1 MNKQENPGNRRMLAF
16 REKTGRA
23 FLAPKRYLGAGTLDE
38 RMEIHRQYLL
48 VRPRAEVPG
57 VRICRATRLVYNKDG
72 IQKMRRGHLF
82 KWEESKHPHWKVT
95 HMCSKCERR
104 NARFPNDSKDGKMRI
119 RIHISNFLKTD
130 TSILSLNQMSW
141 MPKTCRTWKQW
152 QILLRSVLCCI

>member
-1 MNKQENPGNRRMLAF
+1 
-16 REKTGRA
+16 
-23 FLAPKRYLGAGTLDE
+23 
-38 RMEIHRQYLL
+38 MEIHRQYLL

-104 NARFPNDSKDGKMRI
+104 NARFPNDSKEGKMRI
-119 RIHISNFLKTD
+119 RIPISNFLKTHEHIVSQPD
-130 TSILSLNQMSW
+130 ELDAEDVPNMETVANS
-141 MPKTCRTWKQW
+141 PPFGT
-152 QILLRSVLCCI
+152 LLYLM